1 MSDPADRSRTG
12 NSGEYRGCSLSH
24 TQTFENV
31 LGDERKALMKFLRF
45 GAVLA
50 ALLAVAMAGCASP
63 TTGPAGGSSTSGG
76 KQYTIGFAVST
87 LNNPFFVAMVNGVK
101 SEAKKEGVTVIVDN
115 GNNDPSTQL
124 NQMQDLIQ
132 QKVNAILLNP
142 TDSQSLSSAV
152 KLANTAHIP
161 VITLDRSVSSG
172 TVATFI
178 ASDSVQAGKMAAD
191 EIIKA
196 LNGQGQVAELQGTI
210 GTSAEA
216 DREKGF
222 DQEIATASGITV
234 VARQTA
240 NFDRSTALN
249 VMQNILQAHPNI
261 KGVFAQNDE
270 MALGALKAIQQSQK
284 SGIAIVGIDG
294 EQEAVNDVQQ
304 GIMYADIAQ
313 QPAQEGVLGV
323 QYAVKVIQGQAV
335 PQTISSP
342 LQLVVKGTSFTGF

>member
-1 MSDPADRSRTG
+1 MKAIK
-12 NSGEYRGCSLSH
+12 LSS
-24 TQTFENV
+24 
-31 LGDERKALMKFLRF
+31 AL
-45 GAVLA
+45 V
-50 ALLAVAMAGCASP
+50 ALLALSLASCASP
-63 TTGPAGGSSTSGG
+63 TTGSSTTGGSSSS
-76 KQYTIGFAVST
+76 KYTIGFAVST

-101 SEAKKEGVTVIVDN
+101 SEAAKEGVTVIVDN
-115 GNNDPSTQL
+115 GNNDPATQL

-132 QKVNAILLNP
+132 QKVNAIILNP

-152 KLANTAHIP
+152 KLANQAKIP

-178 ASDSVQAGKMAAD
+178 ASNSIQAGKMAAD
-191 EIIKA
+191 ELIKA
-196 LNGQGQVAELQGTI
+196 LGGQGQVIDLQGTV

-222 DQEIATASGITV
+222 SDEIATAPGITV

-249 VMQNILQAHPNI
+249 VTQNLLQAHPNV

-270 MALGALKAIQQSQK
+270 MALGALKAIQQAGK
-284 SGIAIVGIDG
+284 SGVAIVGIDG
-294 EQEAVNDVQQ
+294 EQEVVNDIQQ
-304 GIMYADIAQ
+304 GLIYADIAQ
-313 QPAQEGVLGV
+313 QPTQEGVLGV
-323 QYAVKVIQGQAV
+323 QSAVKLAKGETVAATV
-335 PQTISSP
+335 DSP